1 MNQKDWRDSQMKDY
15 DRSRDYDRPL
25 PRDTRDTRERDFDR
39 QRDSQP
45 TISQPQGPSYGRV
58 KFSGDT
64 DELLSMMKNMLQSI
78 AQKLADS
85 EYGGNVNVDIS
96 EVLHNLIPLG
106 FCPRKVTVHN
116 SAVALLKAVTSDRM
130 QFLDERERNT
140 VLNLIITLMNYWIA
154 ELITHDAFLLA
165 NVVELLEVLAKSR
178 IVLVISIISIA
189 TFCQN
194 FKSSFVIANLLKCAE
209 LDIITQQ
216 NRTRLLSCVDYLS
229 KGDFTVPYNPNNVNQ
244 SNRIVEPN
252 QPRGYV
258 PTTVDNL
265 RKGRA
270 TPQRRKNNSIC
281 PKLNRRPRPRLD

>member
-1 MNQKDWRDSQMKDY
+1 MQG
-15 DRSRDYDRPL
+15 
-25 PRDTRDTRERDFDR
+25 PREKGREGSLVRERDFDYDR
-39 QRDSQP
+39 PREREPIQP
-45 TISQPQGPSYGRV
+45 TQPMPSYGKV

-96 EVLHNLIPLG
+96 EILHNLIPLG

-178 IVLVISIISIA
+178 NFSRIFLIPIA

-209 LDIITQQ
+209 LDIITSQ
-216 NRTRLLSCVDYLS
+216 NRQRLLNVVDYLS
-229 KGDFTVPYNPNNVNQ
+229 KGDFSTPYNPNVIQ
-244 SNRIVEPN
+244 QNRIVEPN
-252 QPRGYV
+252 APRGYV
-258 PTTVDNL
+258 PTAVDNI

-270 TPQRRKNNSIC
+270 TPVRRRSSFPFTN
-281 PKLNRRPRPRLD
+281 